1 MANSIQV
8 HKPSQSKYSLYY
20 FRTFSYPKLTY
31 NEFNL
36 FLRSLAICFTNQ
48 KILNFNQTL
57 IESLFNRTT
66 GEKMNEFIKKLLNY
80 FLIGVFSVI
89 PIVVVLQ
96 IILFVKE
103 LVSDLFRVVYA
114 FSDNY
119 LYTGLVFAVSFI
131 LLVSIGST
139 IAKKGGSW
147 VISIFDLIIGRIP
160 FLNTIYRV
168 LKKVISMFS
177 SHEQAMAKEVVYI
190 EYPKEGIWV
199 PAYVTN
205 RFEDKY
211 ILFIP
216 TSPNPTSGFTII
228 VDKSK
233 LIKSSMD
240 IEEATS
246 FIVSVGVDYNK
257 ASEAKQLP

>member
-1 MANSIQV
+1 
-8 HKPSQSKYSLYY
+8 
-20 FRTFSYPKLTY
+20 
-31 NEFNL
+31 
-36 FLRSLAICFTNQ
+36 
-48 KILNFNQTL
+48 
-57 IESLFNRTT
+57 
-66 GEKMNEFIKKLLNY
+66 MNELIKKLLNY

-89 PIVVVLQ
+89 PIVIVLQ

-119 LYTGLVFAVSFI
+119 LYTGLVFAVSFV
-131 LLVSIGST
+131 LLMWIGRT
-139 IAKKGGSW
+139 IVQKGRSW
-147 VISIFDLIIGRIP
+147 IINIFDLVIGRIP

-168 LKKVISMFS
+168 LKKVINMLS
-177 SHEQAMAKEVVYI
+177 SHEQKMAKEVVYV
-190 EYPKEGIWV
+190 EYPKDGIWV

-216 TSPNPTSGFTII
+216 TSPNPTSGFTVI

-233 LIKSSMD
+233 LIKSAMD

-257 ASEAKQLP
+257 AFEANNLP

>member
-1 MANSIQV
+1 
-8 HKPSQSKYSLYY
+8 
-20 FRTFSYPKLTY
+20 
-31 NEFNL
+31 
-36 FLRSLAICFTNQ
+36 
-48 KILNFNQTL
+48 
-57 IESLFNRTT
+57 
-66 GEKMNEFIKKLLNY
+66 MNEFTKKLLND
-80 FLIGVFSVI
+80 FLIGVFAVI

-96 IILFVKE
+96 IIIFVKG
-103 LVSDLFRVVYA
+103 LVSELFHVVYG

-119 LYTGLVFAVSFI
+119 LYTALVFAVSFI
-131 LLVSIGST
+131 ILVSIGST
-139 IAKKGGSW
+139 IVKKGRSW
-147 VISIFDLIIGRIP
+147 VISIFDFVIARIP

-168 LKKVISMFS
+168 LKKVINMFS
-177 SHEQAMAKEVVYI
+177 SREQTMTKEVVYV

-205 RFEDKY
+205 KHDDKY

-216 TSPNPTSGFTII
+216 TSPNPTSGFTVI

-233 LIKSSMD
+233 LVKSDMN

-257 ASEAKQLP
+257 ASEANKLP

>member
-1 MANSIQV
+1 MND
-8 HKPSQSKYSLYY
+8 
-20 FRTFSYPKLTY
+20 
-31 NEFNL
+31 
-36 FLRSLAICFTNQ
+36 FT
-48 KILNFNQTL
+48 
-57 IESLFNRTT
+57 R
-66 GEKMNEFIKKLLNY
+66 KLLND
-80 FLIGVFSVI
+80 FLIGVFAVI

-96 IILFVKE
+96 IIIFVKG
-103 LVSDLFRVVYA
+103 LVSELFQVVYD

-119 LYTGLVFAVSFI
+119 LYTALVFTVSFV
-131 LLVSIGST
+131 LLASIGNT
-139 IAKKGGSW
+139 IVKKGRSW
-147 VISIFDLIIGRIP
+147 VISAFDFVIDRIP

-168 LKKVISMFS
+168 LKKVINMFS
-177 SHEQAMAKEVVYI
+177 SHEQTMAKEVVYV

-205 RFEDKY
+205 KSENKY

-216 TSPNPTSGFTII
+216 TSPNPTSGFTVI

-233 LIKSSMD
+233 LIKSEMD

-257 ASEAKQLP
+257 ASEANKLT

>member
-1 MANSIQV
+1 
-8 HKPSQSKYSLYY
+8 
-20 FRTFSYPKLTY
+20 
-31 NEFNL
+31 
-36 FLRSLAICFTNQ
+36 
-48 KILNFNQTL
+48 
-57 IESLFNRTT
+57 
-66 GEKMNEFIKKLLNY
+66 MNELVKKLLNY

-89 PIVVVLQ
+89 PIVIVLQ

-119 LYTGLVFAVSFI
+119 LYTGLVFAVSFV
-131 LLVSIGST
+131 LLMWIGST
-139 IAKKGGSW
+139 IVKKGRSW
-147 VISIFDLIIGRIP
+147 IINIFDLVIGRIP

-168 LKKVISMFS
+168 LKKVINMLS
-177 SHEQAMAKEVVYI
+177 SHEQKMAKEVVYV
-190 EYPKEGIWV
+190 EYPKDGIWV

-216 TSPNPTSGFTII
+216 TSPNPTSGFTVI

-233 LIKSSMD
+233 LIKSAMD

-257 ASEAKQLP
+257 ASEANKLP